1 MEIKIKLRELIK
13 KEKLSIRLFAEKVEL
28 PYTTINNLLNGS
40 SKNPSFNTMVQI
52 AIKCNIQLEEL
63 YEVNID
69 KR

>member
-13 KEKLSIRLFAEKVEL
+13 KENLSIRDFAAKVEL
-28 PYTTINNLLNGS
+28 PYTTISNILHDS
-40 SKNPSFNTMVQI
+40 SRNPSFKTMVQI
-52 AIKCNIQLEEL
+52 AVKCKIQLEEL